1 MASVFDQYQMMRTH
15 HLIFGYRGTLTNDLI
30 TSLLQLSD
38 SKLKE
43 LKTPFR
49 KKKSIIN
56 ILIECLQNILYHSE
70 TFHDGLFSGH
80 HCLFLLGKRESDYF
94 IQIGN
99 FIDNTQMTD
108 LRSKLDYLN
117 TLDSKQIHKMYLEV
131 LENGTISDKGG
142 AGLGIL
148 RVMKDSGSKI
158 QYAVQ
163 SIDKTRSFYCMEIVI
178 SEQV

>member
-1 MASVFDQYQMMRTH
+1 MMRSH
-15 HLIFGYRGTLTNDLI
+15 HLIFGYRGTLTNELI

-43 LKTPFR
+43 LQTPFR

-70 TFHDGLFSGH
+70 TFQDGIFSGH
-80 HCLFLLGKRESDYF
+80 HCLFLLGKREQDYF

-99 FIDNTQMTD
+99 YVENTHMEA
-108 LRSKLDYLN
+108 LKSKLDYFN
-117 TLDSKQIHKMYLEV
+117 TLNSDQIHRLYLEV
-131 LENGTISDKGG
+131 LEKGHLSEKGG

-158 QYAVQ
+158 EYTFEPVDE
-163 SIDKTRSFYCMEIVI
+163 SKSFYGMEIKI
-178 SEQV
+178 NGQ

>member
-1 MASVFDQYQMMRTH
+1 MASVFDQYQLMRNH

-43 LKTPFR
+43 LKTPFK

-70 TFHDGLFSGH
+70 SFHDGFFNGH
-80 HCLFLLGKRESDYF
+80 HCLFLLGKREEDYF

-99 FIDNTQMTD
+99 FIENKQIVD
-108 LRSKLDYLN
+108 LKAKIDYLN

-131 LENGTISDKGG
+131 LDKGTISDKGG

-148 RVMKDSGSKI
+148 RVMKDSGSQI
-158 QYAVQ
+158 QYGFQKV
-163 SIDKTRSFYCMEIVI
+163 DDFRSFYCMEILI
-178 SEQV
+178 TEK

>member
-1 MASVFDQYQMMRTH
+1 MASVFDQYQMMRAH

-43 LKTPFR
+43 LKTPFKR
-49 KKKSIIN
+49 KKSIIN

-70 TFHDGLFSGH
+70 AFQDGIYNGH
-80 HCLFLLGKRESDYF
+80 HCLFLLGKREEDFF

-99 FIDNTQMTD
+99 FIENKQVAD
-108 LRSKLDYLN
+108 LKSKIDYLN
-117 TLDSKQIHKMYLEV
+117 TLESKEIHRMYLEV
-131 LENGTISDKGG
+131 LDKGAISEKGG

-158 QYAVQ
+158 EYAFQDV
-163 SIDKTRSFYCMEIVI
+163 DAGRSFYCMEIVVR
-178 SEQV
+178 EQ

>member
-1 MASVFDQYQMMRTH
+1 MASVFNQYQMMRTH

-43 LKTPFR
+43 MQTPFR

-56 ILIECLQNILYHSE
+56 ILIECLQNILYHSDSFQE
-70 TFHDGLFSGH
+70 GLFQGH
-80 HCLFLLGKRESDYF
+80 HCLFLLGRRESEYF

-99 FIDNTQMTD
+99 FIDNKQIPG
-108 LRSKLDYLN
+108 LQERLDYLN
-117 TLDSKQIHKMYLEV
+117 TLDQKEIHRKYLEV
-131 LENGTISDKGG
+131 LDTGTISDKGG

-158 QYAVQ
+158 YYDFQPV
-163 SIDKTRSFYCMEIVI
+163 DPERSFYCMEIVI
-178 SEQV
+178 GEN

>member
-70 TFHDGLFSGH
+70 SFHDGLFSGH

-117 TLDSKQIHKMYLEV
+117 TLDYIRHVSVIYWE
-131 LENGTISDKGG
+131 
-142 AGLGIL
+142 
-148 RVMKDSGSKI
+148 
-158 QYAVQ
+158 
-163 SIDKTRSFYCMEIVI
+163 KTYTRTHQNIRTHLHTGHVGCRRNRWPQRASHY
-178 SEQV
+178 Q